1 MRNSGL
7 QCGCNWGSEM
17 PGWLNFRRSS
27 GPDSLFPEETL
38 LHALHYA
45 VVDTEL
51 TSLDSRSNRLLSI
64 GAITMEGTRIRI
76 GEQFYRVVNPGVT
89 VPAKSV
95 LVHKLRPN
103 DVEKGE
109 SPERALAELQQF
121 IEGKVLVGHFVNV
134 DLKALRK
141 ELGDS
146 AHRLSNPAIDT
157 ARVHEWILRHG
168 PYREDLEQQLGNI
181 SLAALAKVYHLDF
194 QEAHH
199 ALDDAFVTARLW
211 QKMIGKLEAMK
222 VRTLGDALRIGKA

>member
-1 MRNSGL
+1 MPDWLKLGRQSG
-7 QCGCNWGSEM
+7 SDDSRF
-17 PGWLNFRRSS
+17 PGDTPLRS
-27 GPDSLFPEETL
+27 
-38 LHALHYA
+38 LHYA
-45 VVDTEL
+45 VLDTEL

-64 GAITMEGTRIRI
+64 GAITMEGAKIRL

-89 VPAKSV
+89 VPAQGV
-95 LVHKLRPN
+95 LIHKLRPN
-103 DVEKGE
+103 DVESGE
-109 SPERALAELQQF
+109 PPAQALAGLQQF

-146 AHRLSNPAIDT
+146 AHKLNNPAIDT
-157 ARVHEWILRHG
+157 ARVHDWILRHG
-168 PYREDLEQQLGNI
+168 PYREDLEQQLANI

-211 QKMIGKLEAMK
+211 QKMISKLEAMK
-222 VRTLGDALRIGKA
+222 VCTLGDALRIAKA

>member
-1 MRNSGL
+1 
-7 QCGCNWGSEM
+7 M
-17 PGWLNFRRSS
+17 PKWLTFRQSKS
-27 GPDSLFPEETL
+27 LDSLFPGETP
-38 LHALHYA
+38 LHTLRYA

-64 GAITMEGTRIRI
+64 GAITMEGTRIRL
-76 GEQFYRVVNPGVT
+76 GEQFYRVVNPGVA
-89 VPAKSV
+89 VPAQSV

-103 DVEKGE
+103 DVESGE
-109 SPERALAELQQF
+109 PPAQALADLQEF
-121 IEGKVLVGHFVNV
+121 VAGKVLVGHFVNV

-146 AHRLSNPAIDT
+146 AHQLSNPAIDT

-194 QEAHH
+194 HEAHH

-222 VRTLGDALRIGKA
+222 VRTLGDALQIGKA